1 MDEEPVAGEM
11 NMPVD
16 TDGDTRTKVC
26 QDEPEDGHLYSFSAQ
41 SLTREESVRM
51 CEFEG
56 KAVLFVNTAA
66 NCGFTPQLSA
76 LEGLHRDYRDRP
88 LTVLGFLTN
97 DFANQG
103 GSLEEVEQCTS
114 QYMVTFEQFFHIGV
128 NADSRDGQD
137 PIYAWLTSQP
147 GFEGPI
153 SWNFNKILV
162 SHEGEVV
169 GRWTHLVEPNDPE
182 FLAAVEAA
190 VSAAPLAP

>member
-1 MDEEPVAGEM
+1 MDDESPAGEM

-56 KAVLFVNTAA
+56 KAILFVNTAA
-66 NCGFTPQLSA
+66 NCGFTPQLTA

-128 NADSRDGQD
+128 NADSRWARPDLCLAD
-137 PIYAWLTSQP
+137 LSAW
-147 GFEGPI
+147 F
-153 SWNFNKILV
+153 
-162 SHEGEVV
+162 
-169 GRWTHLVEPNDPE
+169 
-182 FLAAVEAA
+182 
-190 VSAAPLAP
+190 